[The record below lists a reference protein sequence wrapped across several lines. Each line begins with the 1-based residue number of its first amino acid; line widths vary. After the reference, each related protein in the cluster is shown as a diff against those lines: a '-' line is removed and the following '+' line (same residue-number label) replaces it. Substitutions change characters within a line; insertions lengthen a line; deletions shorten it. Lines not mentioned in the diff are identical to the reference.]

1 MAVSREFLAQL
12 TPELRDQAMEE
23 MGQLDSESKKVKEV
37 KDTFFFAEFNKTVT
51 FSYMSKRS

>member
-1 MAVSREFLAQL
+1 MAVSREILAQL

-37 KDTFFFAEFNKTVT
+37 KDEFNKIVTSVT
-51 FSYMSKRS
+51 FSYI